1 MLNAESFFMN
11 YEGNIIRP
19 PSEANSII
27 FQVTVGC
34 SHNKC
39 TFCGAYKGQRF
50 KIKSDEHIDSDLDY
64 AVRYYRDKHRIFLC
78 DGDGMIIP
86 QERLLGIFRKIK
98 NRLPWISRVGIY
110 ANIKSL
116 RKKSLEDL
124 TALKELGLGII
135 YMGLETGDDLTLE
148 KVNKGANSLD
158 MIEQG
163 RKVRTAKIKLS
174 ITVLL
179 GIAGKTRSV
188 IHAKKTGEVLSEI
201 DPNYVGALSLMLI
214 PGTPMFH
221 DWEAG
226 AFTLPEPEYLL
237 TELKTMIKYTNLSRG
252 LFFANH
258 ASNYLPIKARLPKDK
273 EMVIQLINQ
282 ALAGKISLKP
292 EWLRGL

>member
-1 MLNAESFFMN
+1 MI

-50 KIKSDEHIDSDLDY
+50 KIKSDEHFDSDLDY
-64 AVRYYRDKHRIFLC
+64 AAKYYRDKHRIFLC

-86 QERLLGIFRKIK
+86 QERLLGIFQKIK

-116 RKKSLEDL
+116 RKKSVEDL
-124 TALKELGLGII
+124 IALKELGLGII
-135 YMGLETGDDLTLE
+135 YMGLETGDDLTL
-148 KVNKGANSLD
+148 KKINKGANSLD

-179 GIAGKTRSV
+179 GIAGKTRSL

-237 TELKTMIKYTNLSRG
+237 TELKTMIECTNLSGG

-273 EMVIQLINQ
+273 EKVVQVINQ

>member
-1 MLNAESFFMN
+1 MLKAFLRMI

-27 FQVTVGC
+27 LQVTVGC

-39 TFCGAYKGQRF
+39 TFCGAYQGQRF
-50 KIKSDEHIDSDLDY
+50 KIKSEEYIDSDINFTALH
-64 AVRYYRDKHRIFLC
+64 YREKHRLFLC
-78 DGDGMIIP
+78 DGDAMIIP
-86 QERLLGIFRKIK
+86 QEKLLGIFRKIK
-98 NRLPWISRVGIY
+98 NRLPWIRRVGIY

-116 RKKSLEDL
+116 RKKSVDDL
-124 TALKELGLGII
+124 ISLKELGLGIV
-135 YMGLETGDDLTLE
+135 YMGLETGDNLTLE
-148 KVNKGANSLD
+148 MVNKGATSPD

-188 IHAKKTGEVLSEI
+188 IHAQKTGEVLSEI

-214 PGTPMFH
+214 PGTPMYR

-226 AFTLPEPEYLL
+226 TFTLPEPEDLL
-237 TELKTMIKYTNLSRG
+237 TELKTMIEHTNLTGG

-273 EMVIQLINQ
+273 KMVIQLINE